1 MQRSPSANSLPFT
14 TTPRDSPP
22 ASIRANEHYF
32 QQHQQQQQ
40 QQQPLHNNDSRETH
54 IYTLDYAETAQN
66 SDRAHTPP
74 LRQQSPTMAF
84 SNIPLSQPSKW
95 KRFRLRVMRMATVER
110 LRILWG
116 LLALVSTAAWLAL
129 MPAYAFRN
137 KITETGYSN
146 PSYSFFLVA
155 TVLTSVSA
163 TWQSLCPVLV
173 RRSQRSLLPRIIN
186 HPWTQTATIIIS
198 VILTILNFLSWI
210 VLAANEDGA
219 KTDCQTGVLA
229 KIEGYTMQCQAVN
242 TAIALN
248 AIVFLLWIPIAVVI
262 VCGTI
267 ERGLWWWGEDDGAF
281 ADSSIPRGSKMMSEE
296 EFDLKIGLRDGG
308 AARIRSQ
315 GGENGLSSDQLVY
328 DEVQVPK
335 PAFVTPIA
343 AQFKSS
349 GAVDPELGMRGED
362 GGDDY
367 SFTPSSYR
375 RHHQQRQRQ
384 QQQQQ
389 QQQSRPL
396 ERRTSNQS
404 LAPSLSSRLSSFF
417 GAGWGSGPMPPPTP
431 EPEPPVPKV
440 PERFQRPKEPEPEP
454 EPVDPNDIPGDGFAT
469 QWHSRRETEWS

>member
-40 QQQPLHNNDSRETH
+40 QQQQQQPLHNNDSREAH

-84 SNIPLSQPSKW
+84 SNTPLSQPSKW
-95 KRFRLRVMRMATVER
+95 KHFRLRVMRMATVER
-110 LRILWG
+110 LRVLWG

-146 PSYSFFLVA
+146 PSYSF
-155 TVLTSVSA
+155 S
-163 TWQSLCPVLV
+163 
-173 RRSQRSLLPRIIN
+173 
-186 HPWTQTATIIIS
+186 TIIIS

-229 KIEGYTMQCQAVN
+229 NIEGYTMQCQAVN